1 MLVPVSSNAVQ
12 HPGGSRCQMQQ
23 RQLRCGANLHDDL
36 LSMYATYL
44 DSRGYRAVRK
54 RTKTPDPDVS
64 VHGISYLKGSVA

>member
-1 MLVPVSSNAVQ
+1 
-12 HPGGSRCQMQQ
+12 MQQ